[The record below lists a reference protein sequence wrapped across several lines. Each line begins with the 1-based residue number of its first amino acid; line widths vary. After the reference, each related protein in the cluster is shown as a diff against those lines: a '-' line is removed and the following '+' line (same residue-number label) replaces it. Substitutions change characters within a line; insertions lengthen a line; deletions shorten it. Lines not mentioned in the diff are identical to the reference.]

1 MSERADFYVREAR
14 RLREVAVS
22 FVSNETRA
30 EILGLAEQYEALA
43 QRMGASAL
51 ALQMVQ
57 IAE

>member
-1 MSERADFYVREAR
+1 M
-14 RLREVAVS
+14 S